1 MLGTSRVGDTALEE
15 GVSVEIAKLIVQQI
29 FSIRGIGV
37 VIGGLVCCVLCV
49 LVFGW
54 PLGALVPLSA
64 FPYVQIHDQR
74 ITLILT
80 GTSFVFASLF
90 LLTKSR
96 ADAEDIYTPL
106 RKELNGNWRI
116 SYDSFKHDDR
126 GKVELERPFN
136 VATLGIDSTTRKM
149 FMDMTLSQTDFFK
162 EEPVRIADISI
173 NPGVNPHRL
182 VYYHILKRHVR
193 DDVTKNVG
201 PLEREVIGPIA
212 AILEFQRNTVGK
224 IDTLDGHWYDLD
236 EEFSGANE
244 RFAKLEA
251 SNNNLEKVPRRGGIK
266 FERVG

>member
-1 MLGTSRVGDTALEE
+1 MRGTGQVNNTARGEAP
-15 GVSVEIAKLIVQQI
+15 VEIAKLIIQQI
-29 FSIRGIGV
+29 FSIRGVGV

-54 PLGALVPLSA
+54 PLGALVPLNI
-64 FPYVQIHDQR
+64 FPFVHIQDQR

-96 ADAEDIYTPL
+96 ADGEDIYTPL
-106 RKELNGNWRI
+106 RKELKGTWRI

-126 GKVELERPFN
+126 GKVELERPIN
-136 VATLGIDSTTRKM
+136 VAILGIDSTTLKM
-149 FMDMTLSQTDFFK
+149 FMDITLSQTAFFT
-162 EEPVRIADISI
+162 EEAVRIADISI

-193 DDVTKNVG
+193 DDVAKNVG
-201 PLEREVIGPIA
+201 PLEREVVGPIA

-224 IDTLDGHWYDLD
+224 IDRLDGHWYDLE
-236 EEFSGANE
+236 EEFSSADE
-244 RFAKLEA
+244 RFAKLEI
-251 SNNNLEKVPRRGGIK
+251 SDSNLEKVPRRGGITFK
-266 FERVG
+266 RVS